1 MIIRIFTATLCLSL
15 LGACATGRDFWTGM
29 TQEEIQANP
38 ALYAQR
44 RAQAS
49 QSLDADL
56 ANNNA
61 MLMQQNAIRARQ
73 LQSYQAPGITTFV
86 DPKTAII
93 YCRNLSGNIVTCKQV
108 N

>member
-1 MIIRIFTATLCLSL
+1 
-15 LGACATGRDFWTGM
+15 M
-29 TQEEIQANP
+29 TQEQIQANP
-38 ALYAQR
+38 ELYAAR

-49 QSLDADL
+49 QSLDNDI

-73 LQSYQAPGITTFV
+73 LQSYQPPGVTTFV
-86 DPKTAII
+86 DPKTAMI
-93 YCRNLSGNIVTCKQV
+93 YCRDLSGSVIACRQV